1 MQCRSRVVLLLSYLL
16 SLVAVVASVVLLL
29 HEKRKAEDAD
39 LRMGAVRLVPCC
51 CGLQLHYLG

>member
-16 SLVAVVASVVLLL
+16 SLVAVVASVALLL

-39 LRMGAVRLVPCC
+39 LWIGAVRLVPCC
-51 CGLQLHYLG
+51 CCLQLHYLG

>member
-16 SLVAVVASVVLLL
+16 SLVAVVASVALLL

-39 LRMGAVRLVPCC
+39 LWIGAVRLVPCC
-51 CGLQLHYLG
+51 CCL